1 MRFAAY
7 CTTFCCK
14 QPKSRCKLQFYAMY
28 IHFACINNHLLLA
41 PKQTFARIDF
51 LRSNGRLVDSKGT
64 HNVKIYAENKT
75 KWGTLVSE
83 GVGVLVGLCVGYLV
97 SLCVSRFISLPLF
110 LGYIHV
116 LPRINGVFIKFYR
129 IFVKNFVHERG
140 EYFVFSQH
148 RDSTPLLIYR
158 NKKGKTTSI

>member
-1 MRFAAY
+1 M
-7 CTTFCCK
+7 
-14 QPKSRCKLQFYAMY
+14 
-28 IHFACINNHLLLA
+28 
-41 PKQTFARIDF
+41 
-51 LRSNGRLVDSKGT
+51 
-64 HNVKIYAENKT
+64 
-75 KWGTLVSE
+75 SE

-140 EYFVFSQH
+140 EYLVFSQH

>member
-1 MRFAAY
+1 M
-7 CTTFCCK
+7 
-14 QPKSRCKLQFYAMY
+14 
-28 IHFACINNHLLLA
+28 
-41 PKQTFARIDF
+41 
-51 LRSNGRLVDSKGT
+51 
-64 HNVKIYAENKT
+64 
-75 KWGTLVSE
+75 SE

-129 IFVKNFVHERG
+129 IFVENFVHERG

-148 RDSTPLLIYR
+148 RDSTHLLIYR